1 MPVAMLQ
8 LVACQSSASGMLAQL
23 PLKVTL
29 GNCSAV
35 NAAMLAL
42 PRVILLTNARS
53 Q

>member
-1 MPVAMLQ
+1 MAVAMLQ
-8 LVACQSSASGMLAQL
+8 LSCQSSASDMHAQL

-42 PRVILLTNARS
+42 PRAILLTYA
-53 Q
+53 

>member
-29 GNCSAV
+29 GNR
-35 NAAMLAL
+35 LAPNHLQHL
-42 PRVILLTNARS
+42 PRAILLTYALS